1 MIYFRLMRRFWEAS
15 LQEEAAYRANF
26 FFSILYSLLNLLT
39 AAAGIWILFSQVES
53 VRGWDFA
60 GTLALLGVYLTASA
74 LRGLVIG
81 PSLEALAGM
90 DGEVWSGAFDFT
102 LLRPVSTQFL
112 ASFRRWR
119 PLALFDLL
127 LGLGVLVGAVSQMDG
142 ALPLER
148 LPAFALAL
156 ASGVAVMYALLLGFS
171 ALVFYSPGVLFTWLF
186 NAVFQM
192 ARYPLGLYPG
202 WVRLV
207 LTWVIP
213 VGVITTLPAQAF
225 TGALHGW
232 GVVGFALLAALLVLV
247 ASAAFRGGMKKYKS
261 ASS

>member
-1 MIYFRLMRRFWEAS
+1 V
-15 LQEEAAYRANF
+15 QEEAAHRANF
-26 FFSILYSLLNLLT
+26 FFSLLYSLLNLLT

-53 VRGWDFA
+53 IHGWDLPA
-60 GTLALLGVYLTASA
+60 TLALLGVYLTASA
-74 LRGLVIG
+74 LRQLFIG
-81 PSLEALAGM
+81 PSLDALAGM

-127 LGLGVLVGAVSQMDG
+127 LGLAVLGGAAARLAAPM
-142 ALPLER
+142 PLER
-148 LPAFALAL
+148 LPLFLLAL
-156 ASGVAVMYALLLGFS
+156 VSGVGVLYALLLGFTT
-171 ALVFYSPGVLFTWLF
+171 LIFWSPGVLFTWLF
-186 NAVFQM
+186 DAVFQM

-202 WVRLV
+202 WVRMA

-213 VGVITTLPAQAF
+213 VGVITTLPAQAL
-225 TGALHGW
+225 TGALTGP
-232 GVVGFALLAALLVLV
+232 GVLLFALLAALLVAI
-247 ASAAFRGGMKKYKS
+247 ASAVFRAGLKQYKS

>member
-1 MIYFRLMRRFWEAS
+1 MVYFRLLRRFWEAS
-15 LQEEAAYRANF
+15 VQEEAAYRANF

-39 AAAGIWILFSQVES
+39 SAAGIWILFSQVES

-127 LGLGVLVGAVSQMDG
+127 LGLGVLAGAVSQMEG
-142 ALPLER
+142 ALPLAR

-225 TGALHGW
+225 TGALRGW
-232 GVVGFALLAALLVLV
+232 GVVGFALLAALLVLA
-247 ASAAFRGGMKKYKS
+247 ASAAFRSGMKKYKS